1 MSTSG
6 VAVTVTV
13 FWADP
18 HPRLFPFDIVSDA
31 LDANGGKLVIGN
43 CESESD
49 LIEQAGACGAE
60 VILISWRKIGG
71 AAVMDALP
79 NVRLMIRLGI
89 GYDQIDDVAATARGI
104 AAGNCP
110 TYCSTEVAEH
120 TIGLMYAGA
129 RQIVWLHE
137 RIREGQWVPA
147 TTNVHRIMGQTLGLI
162 GFGSIGKKVAWRAQG
177 LGLKV
182 IAYDKYVS
190 DDVIREAGVEP
201 VGLDELLERSDFV
214 SCHTLLNAG
223 TRGLIGAEQLAKL
236 KPTAYLINTSR
247 GPVIDQ
253 AALIETLK
261 SGAIAGA
268 AIDVFENEPLEDDS
282 ELRHL
287 QNVILTPH
295 QAATSIEALAD
306 LKTELAANLIEW
318 INTDWSPAIRNVEV
332 KGKLRPRA

>member
-1 MSTSG
+1 M
-6 VAVTVTV
+6 TVTV

-18 HPRLFPFDIVSDA
+18 HPRLLPFEVVSDA
-31 LDANGGKLVIGN
+31 LAANGGELVIGN
-43 CESESD
+43 CESEDD
-49 LIEQAGACGAE
+49 LIAQAGACGAE

-79 NVRLMIRLGI
+79 KVRLMIRLGI
-89 GYDQIDDVAATARGI
+89 GYDQIDDVAATERGI

-120 TIGLMYAGA
+120 TIGLLYGAA

-147 TTNVHRIMGQTLGLI
+147 STDVHRIMGQTIGLV

-182 IAYDKYVS
+182 IAYDKYV
-190 DDVIREAGVEP
+190 DDAVMIEAGVEP
-201 VGLDELLERSDFV
+201 VSLDELLERSDFV

-223 TRGLIGAEQLAKL
+223 TRGLIGAKELAKM
-236 KPTAYLINTSR
+236 KPTAYIINTSR

-253 AALIETLK
+253 AALTEVLK
-261 SGAIAGA
+261 AGKIAGA
-268 AIDVFENEPLEDDS
+268 AIDVFENEPLEDES
-282 ELRHL
+282 ELRGL

-295 QAATSIEALAD
+295 QAATSMEALAD
-306 LKTELAANLIEW
+306 LKTELAANLIDW
-318 INTDWSPAIRNVEV
+318 IHTDWSNAIRNVEV
-332 KGKLRPRA
+332 KGHLRPRI